1 MEEATRRAIEWD
13 CAQSTA
19 RFYNHVDAGRF
30 REAAEMFFDDG
41 TWHRME
47 GGATGPDQIVKELEA
62 RDPNRVSMHLISN
75 LTVRVIDVITA
86 EVTANISACHAKP
99 AAKGPATDAAIG
111 GVMRTV
117 EIWKKSGDCWKC
129 ADKKTQ
135 PLLRFSH

>member
-1 MEEATRRAIEWD
+1 MDRNEARAIEWD

-30 REAAEMFFDDG
+30 REAAEMFLPDG

-47 GGATGPDQIVKELEA
+47 GAATGPDQVVEELEA
-62 RDPNRVSMHLISN
+62 RDPNRVSMHLINN

-86 EVTANISACHAKP
+86 EVTANITACHAKP
-99 AAKGPATDAAIG
+99 AAKGPATDAAVG
-111 GVMRTV
+111 GVMRTIEV
-117 EIWKKSGDCWKC
+117 WKKSAGGWKM